1 MLSDQFGRKVNYL
14 RVSVTDRCN
23 LRCRYCIPEEGVQ
36 LKKHQDMLTFEEIE
50 TIVRAGVELGINKV
64 RLTGGEPLLR
74 KNFSILV
81 RKMAAIEG
89 IKDLAITTNG
99 ILLGPMASEL
109 KEAGIKRVNVSLD
122 TLRPER
128 FKQMTGND
136 QWQQARDGFEQAIA
150 AGFEQVKLNVVVI
163 AGYNNDEINDFVG
176 YVMDKNVQLRFI
188 EFMPV
193 GNKLWEKNKY
203 LNSKEL
209 IERISKIA
217 RIVSLPPLKNSIVEE
232 YQIIESPA
240 TLGFISPLSNQ
251 FCRSCN
257 RLRLTADGF
266 LKPCLASK
274 HEVNI
279 KVPVR
284 AGHAGNELRRVFYE
298 AMRLKP
304 RAHQMNQGACD
315 NTRHMAEVG
324 G

>member
-23 LRCRYCIPEEGVQ
+23 LRCRYCIPQEGVL
-36 LKKHQDMLTFEEIE
+36 LKKHEDVLTFEEIE

-74 KNFSILV
+74 KDFPTLV
-81 RKMAAIEG
+81 RKLAAIEG
-89 IKDLAITTNG
+89 IKDLALTTNG
-99 ILLGPMASEL
+99 ILLGPMATEL

-122 TLRPER
+122 TLKPER
-128 FKQMTGND
+128 FKQMTGSD
-136 QWQQARDGFEQAIA
+136 QWQQAMEGFEQAIA
-150 AGFEQVKLNVVVI
+150 AGFELVKLNVVAI
-163 AGYNNDEINDFVG
+163 AGYNDDEVEDFIK
-176 YVMDKNVQLRFI
+176 YAMDKPIQLRFI

-251 FCRSCN
+251 FCCSCN

-284 AGHAGNELRRVFYE
+284 NGHVGSELRRVFYE

-304 RAHQMNQGACD
+304 RAHKMDQGLSD